1 MNDNHYDINIG
12 DIWNYEQSLFQEN
25 QSSENHV
32 RELFQ
37 RIEDVTIDKGKPFL
51 SIEDYDSGSQDY
63 RKKFNSHIKDFKE
76 SYGDF
81 QSRYALNYFFTN
93 EYAFYYNQVILIDK
107 KFNDF
112 DFWFTLKLRQFDA
125 KLINLNKFLDFQL
138 KLNFEKKISTY
149 VDFLKSIMIQ
159 YEKELLSQ
167 KLIDSLN
174 YWIDN
179 KKDTGNIQVL
189 RKLKGKYSSLRLR
202 KLNTNPY
209 YLKKNSQI
217 LNTVL
222 KQLKANNFIHE
233 ETLFTDFNRI
243 FEGNI
248 IPINKRIIW
257 TGFNKDLHWFMNY
270 LVKDSEKVELYKNDI
285 WLVAIKCFIDEDG
298 KEFKTDQLRKAK
310 GEDEKRKILLE
321 SILAKI

>member
-1 MNDNHYDINIG
+1 MNDNLYDINIG
-12 DIWNYEQSLFQEN
+12 DIWNNEQSLFQEN

-37 RIEDVTIDKGKPFL
+37 RIEDVIIDKGKPFL

-93 EYAFYYNQVILIDK
+93 DYAFYYNQAILIDK

-112 DFWFTLKLRQFDA
+112 DFWFTYKLRQFDS
-125 KLINLNKFLDFQL
+125 KLTNLNKFLDFQL
-138 KLNFEKKISTY
+138 KLNFNQDISIY
-149 VDFLKSIMIQ
+149 VDFLKATMIQ
-159 YEKELLSQ
+159 YKGELLSER
-167 KLIDSLN
+167 LIESLN
-174 YWIDN
+174 FWMESN
-179 KKDTGNIQVL
+179 KDGGNFQGR

-202 KLNTNPY
+202 VLNTNPD
-209 YLKKNSQI
+209 YLKKNSHI
-217 LNTVL
+217 LNIVL

-233 ETLFTDFNRI
+233 DTLFTDFNRI

-248 IPINKRIIW
+248 IPENKRIVW
-257 TGFNKDLHWFMNY
+257 TGTNKDL
-270 LVKDSEKVELYKNDI
+270 K
-285 WLVAIKCFIDEDG
+285 WLMDYFCEGSNKIEYHKHDKWVVANKCFIDKEG
-298 KEFKTDQLRKAK
+298 KEFGIVSLRKANGK
-310 GEDEKRKILLE
+310 NMERKKVLE
-321 SILAKI
+321 SILSRI